1 MYLVFLGPSNDSSI
15 TDMSVNNTNT
25 TRIVTWGKP
34 SNHED
39 FILESYTVTL
49 KNSSGDIVD
58 GPTNLPPNT
67 QSIRYDE
74 LQTGTYSFNLT
85 VISSCGDVATR
96 IHEFQVLESATG
108 ESKF

>member
-1 MYLVFLGPSNDSSI
+1 M
-15 TDMSVNNTNT
+15 DMSVNNNNAV
-25 TRIVTWGKP
+25 RDVMWGKP

-39 FILESYTVTL
+39 FILENYTVTL
-49 KNSSGDIVD
+49 KNSSGDIVK
-58 GPTNLPPNT
+58 GPATLPPNT
-67 QSIRYDE
+67 QSICYDE

-85 VISSCGDVATR
+85 VISSCGDVATK

>member
-1 MYLVFLGPSNDSSI
+1 ME
-15 TDMSVNNTNT
+15 MSVNNNNA

-39 FILESYTVTL
+39 FILENYTVTL
-49 KNSSGDIVD
+49 RNSNGDIVD
-58 GPTNLPPNT
+58 GPTTLPPDT
-67 QSIRYDE
+67 QSRCYDE

-85 VISSCGDVATR
+85 VISSCGDVASR
-96 IHEFQVLESATG
+96 IREFQVLESTTE